1 MPPKKDRGTEMT
13 SAQGQEM
20 TRKIKARWMLS
31 FHPMSA
37 KKGRRRAKRAALIY
51 SLACSCR
58 LNNINSFEYFKDLL
72 TKLIDINPNTDHET
86 IRNLLPHKWQR

>member
-1 MPPKKDRGTEMT
+1 MLHIIIIFSKSLSLYHT
-13 SAQGQEM
+13 SYINYSY
-20 TRKIKARWMLS
+20 TTVCCV
-31 FHPMSA
+31 
-37 KKGRRRAKRAALIY
+37 IY
-51 SLACSCR
+51 VTFIYHSTIACSCR